1 MVSYNCVRVLPHI
14 FRLFHSTS
22 WAHPLRKRLIVNNNV
37 AKGDLHILSYVHHM
51 AQTARTDEAKQLFET
66 FLNQEK
72 KRLEVNDGARQN
84 SSPSTTDC
92 TLTTKCD

>member
-1 MVSYNCVRVLPHI
+1 M
-14 FRLFHSTS
+14 
-22 WAHPLRKRLIVNNNV
+22 NNNV

-72 KRLEVNDGARQN
+72 KRLEVNDGALQN
-84 SSPSTTDC
+84 SNPSTTDC